1 MGGILM
7 EEFCESRPKITQIC
21 QISIKI
27 QVPHNEFQRD
37 MFENH
42 DIKNQILGTCGS
54 YEPLNSPKINYAIS
68 IPKYLLMKSTIPYK
82 ICERLLFQQLLH
94 QILYKTAH

>member
-27 QVPHNEFQRD
+27 QVPQNDFQKEIFLNFD
-37 MFENH
+37 V
-42 DIKNQILGTCGS
+42 DIQMLDTCGS
-54 YEPLNSPKINYAIS
+54 NEPFNTP
-68 IPKYLLMKSTIPYK
+68 
-82 ICERLLFQQLLH
+82 
-94 QILYKTAH
+94 

>member
-1 MGGILM
+1 MRGILM

-37 MFENH
+37 MFENL

-54 YEPLNSPKINYAIS
+54 YEPLNSPFFSCVIAQYFWSFFFEHPVFEDLIKGLEFI
-68 IPKYLLMKSTIPYK
+68 
-82 ICERLLFQQLLH
+82 
-94 QILYKTAH
+94 